1 MLTVDCLYSLIYL
14 VFFTI
19 HIPIVFR
26 TYLWQNP
33 LPSLSR
39 FSSEIERETRETE
52 TARDSP
58 QKKLLNLTTN
68 FSLTSLPPR
77 IYSRRHLPALPP
89 LPDPHLHD
97 LSPNLVHRHLP
108 RRKLRLPTGVVHVI
122 FMARTLLSRTLV
134 HMGHWSTSP
143 GRSSGARTF
152 GSVCDADGCHD
163 GDVYCGFFELGGF
176 EWEGEGG
183 VGEIVSIFFSFFLFV
198 SLFSFWLF

>member
-1 MLTVDCLYSLIYL
+1 MYSLIYL

-26 TYLWQNP
+26 TYLWP
-33 LPSLSR
+33 PSLSLPLSLPAKEKEKKER
-39 FSSEIERETRETE
+39 RKQTEIPTR
-52 TARDSP
+52 
-58 QKKLLNLTTN
+58 KTTN
-68 FSLTSLPPR
+68 FSLTSLYPR

-89 LPDPHLHD
+89 LPDPQLHD

-108 RRKLRLPTGVVHVI
+108 RRKLRLPASVVHVI
-122 FMARTLLSRTLV
+122 FLARTLLSRTLV
-134 HMGHWSTSP
+134 HLGHWSTSP

-152 GSVCDADGCHD
+152 ASVCDADGCHD

-183 VGEIVSIFFSFFLFV
+183 VGEIVSVFFFSFLLICF
-198 SLFSFWLF
+198 SLFFSFLAFLGVC